1 MSAISRTVAWCK
13 LAVLIADGAPAP
25 VAVRFDEAGPMVEV
39 ETAEE
44 VSAWAEAS
52 GLALREPY
60 TGSTGITS
68 HKAYGAWQGLDVIVS
83 AYVKPK
89 PAPEPVTEDMTKVR
103 EIAGTV
109 SE

>member
-1 MSAISRTVAWCK
+1 MSAVSRTVAWCR

-25 VAVRFDEAGPMVEV
+25 LAVRFDEAGPVVEV
-39 ETAEE
+39 ETAGE
-44 VSAWAEAS
+44 VSAWAQAA

-83 AYVKPK
+83 AYVKPD
-89 PAPEPVTEDMTKVR
+89 AVPEPVTEDLSKVR
-103 EIAGTV
+103 EIAGAV